1 MSYDSAFGQ
10 MMHHVFGGFDMS
22 IFAAFGFIQN
32 DIFTWLAHAFTAF
45 GQPEFCIML
54 FIMGLVM
61 CAFKRTRK
69 IGLLIICTIGLFF
82 ITNNLI
88 LKNVFF
94 RLRPYNALQG
104 NAEYFQWYLNV
115 GAIAETETCFP
126 SGHSCYAFSMATALF
141 LWIRNDLKKS
151 EAWMLFIPAFFVAC
165 SRIYLMVHYPTDV
178 IAGILL
184 GIILGTIV

>member
-1 MSYDSAFGQ
+1 

-69 IGLLIICTIGLFF
+69 
-82 ITNNLI
+82 
-88 LKNVFF
+88 
-94 RLRPYNALQG
+94 
-104 NAEYFQWYLNV
+104 
-115 GAIAETETCFP
+115 
-126 SGHSCYAFSMATALF
+126 SAF
-141 LWIRNDLKKS
+141 
-151 EAWMLFIPAFFVAC
+151 
-165 SRIYLMVHYPTDV
+165 
-178 IAGILL
+178 
-184 GIILGTIV
+184 